1 MVTAGTLTGDVFAL
15 SARAAR
21 EGGHLR
27 RRRTS
32 VTSIVAGLNQ
42 YFHDAGRS
50 SPHGPLTNRAVPA
63 CATADTLH
71 AGITTTSTGLARTGT
86 RARTPC
92 AGRRRAVTPAGQ
104 PQFAGVRSG
113 LAQSKWSGR
122 TRSEVRRVSERLFSG
137 RSACKPR
144 RAWTAE
150 RTPRWPRSRPRTAT
164 TASGTTGLTDSST
177 GSGTSPRR
185 AGARVQPCRVVH
197 SVGARSHRTP
207 RG

>member
-1 MVTAGTLTGDVFAL
+1 MPG
-15 SARAAR
+15 SQRRQQAR
-21 EGGHLR
+21 
-27 RRRTS
+27 
-32 VTSIVAGLNQ
+32 
-42 YFHDAGRS
+42 
-50 SPHGPLTNRAVPA
+50 
-63 CATADTLH
+63 
-71 AGITTTSTGLARTGT
+71 LAGT

-207 RG
+207 RGAEEGGRGATAWPHCPYRWTRTRSNWTLDMSHGQTVNVRSRPRPPRTLPWELSPRRVFDG